1 MSIVFQKDY
10 TIDIDTPIILQVTGI
25 EPHPKSRAPYCRL
38 MLSDGSVESSN
49 FLALGA
55 LADSIFEGKL
65 QNCWFVQIKDIVRTS
80 LMNKAT
86 PPERFW
92 FKSILVLKIVEKE
105 TKLIGSPKLLDCFQP
120 LDTNVLAVYIKLLN
134 CC

>member
-10 TIDIDTPIILQVTGI
+10 TIDIDTPVTLQVTGI
-25 EPHPKSRAPYCRL
+25 EPHPNKQEPYCRL

-49 FLALGA
+49 FLAQGA
-55 LADSIFEGKL
+55 LADSIFKGGLKNYWVVE
-65 QNCWFVQIKDIVRTS
+65 IKKITRTS
-80 LMNKAT
+80 LINKAT
-86 PPERFW
+86 PPEKFW
-92 FKSILVLKIVEKE
+92 FKSILMLKIVEKE
-105 TKLIGSPKLLDCFQP
+105 TKLIESPKLLDCFQP